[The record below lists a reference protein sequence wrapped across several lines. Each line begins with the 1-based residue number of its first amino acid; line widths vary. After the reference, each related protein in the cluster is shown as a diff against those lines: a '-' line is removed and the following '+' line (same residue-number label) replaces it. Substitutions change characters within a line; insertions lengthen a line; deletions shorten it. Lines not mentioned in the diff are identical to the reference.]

1 MPVERREIIF
11 STNEVLQAVNSYN
24 RMKPDLL
31 PQGTVQ
37 DVQIVEGDE
46 IRLRVTIEMTYDDRR
61 QAVEIEVKAVDTVEL
76 LVRGCLENNIPIPR
90 RATKFLRLIEGS
102 LALVIQVASEEAE
115 EVVQRPAAPNLP
127 QRPRLVRS

>member
-11 STNEVLQAVNSYN
+11 STSEVFQAVNSYN

-31 PQGTVQ
+31 PHGTIQ
-37 DVQIVEGDE
+37 DVQLVEGGEIKLRVIVEMIYG
-46 IRLRVTIEMTYDDRR
+46 DRR
-61 QAVEIEVKAVDTVEL
+61 QAVEIEVKAIDTVEL

-90 RATKFLRLIEGS
+90 RATKLLRVIEGS

-115 EVVQRPAAPNLP
+115 EVMQRPELSNPP